1 MAIDRSA
8 WRPKIEYPPIR
19 SVRFPESEL
28 AEGIKRHRIE
38 GVMVPITTPARTV
51 VDCFRY
57 RNKIG
62 LDVALEALREGLRS
76 RRFKPD
82 DLWRFASN
90 ARAWSVMQP
99 YVEALVT
106 E

>member
-1 MAIDRSA
+1 
-8 WRPKIEYPPIR
+8 
-19 SVRFPESEL
+19 
-28 AEGIKRHRIE
+28 
-38 GVMVPITTPARTV
+38 MVPITTPARTV

-62 LDVALEALREGLRS
+62 LDVALEALREGHRS